1 MPNGGYNSG
10 MGTLYV
16 VGTPIGNLEDL
27 TLRASRILGE
37 VGLIA
42 AEDTRVTRKLLNHL
56 GLRPPMMSCHQNNWR
71 ERLPALVRALEAGD
85 VALVTDAGMPAVSDP
100 GSKVVSEVAAKG
112 FPVEVVPGVSAV
124 TAGLSVSGMM
134 GDAFLFLGFLP
145 RRGKERRECLQ
156 RAAAAPETVV
166 LFESPHRLGATL
178 ADLED
183 AMGNRRVSVGRE
195 LTKLHEEVFRGTLG
209 EAGEHFSSPRGEFVL
224 VVEGGNRAEE
234 GAPGKDLG
242 ISEAAIS
249 QELARL
255 RESGEKARDAVAAVA
270 EAHGL
275 PKRRVYQLWLETG
288 SR

>member
-1 MPNGGYNSG
+1 

-37 VGLIA
+37 VDLIA

-56 GLRPPMMSCHQNNWR
+56 GWRIPMISCHQNNWR
-71 ERLPALVRALEAGD
+71 VRLPMLLRALESGD

-100 GSKVVSEVAAKG
+100 GSDVVSEVAAKG
-112 FPVEVVPGVSAV
+112 FPVEVVPGVSAA
-124 TAGLSVSGMM
+124 TAGLSVSGMT

-145 RRGKERRECLQ
+145 RRGRERRECLQ
-156 RAAAAPETVV
+156 RAASAPETVV
-166 LFESPHRLGATL
+166 LFESPHRLAATL
-178 ADLED
+178 ADLRD

-195 LTKLHEEVFRGTLG
+195 LTKLHEEIFRGTLK

-224 VVEGGNRAEE
+224 VVEGGNTARE
-234 GAPGKDLG
+234 GAPGKDLE

-275 PKRRVYQLWLETG
+275 SKRRVYQLWLETG

>member
-1 MPNGGYNSG
+1 

-37 VGLIA
+37 VDLIA

-56 GLRPPMMSCHQNNWR
+56 GRPAPMISCHQNNWR
-71 ERLPALVRALEAGD
+71 ERIPALVRALEAGD

-100 GSKVVSEVAAKG
+100 GSNVVSEIAAKG
-112 FPVEVVPGVSAV
+112 FSVEVVPGVSAV
-124 TAGLSVSGMM
+124 TAGVSVSGMT

-156 RAAAAPETVV
+156 RAAAAAETVV
-166 LFESPHRLGATL
+166 LFESPHRLAATL
-178 ADLED
+178 AELGDV
-183 AMGNRRVSVGRE
+183 MGNRRVSVGRE
-195 LTKLHEEVFRGTLG
+195 LTKLHEEVFRGTLK

-224 VVEGGNRAEE
+224 VVEGGNTAGE
-234 GAPGKDLG
+234 GALGKGLET
-242 ISEAAIS
+242 SEAAIS
-249 QELARL
+249 QELMRL
-255 RESGEKARDAVAAVA
+255 REAGEKARDAVAAVA
-270 EAHGL
+270 EAHGMS
-275 PKRRVYQLWLETG
+275 KRRVYQLWLETG

>member
-1 MPNGGYNSG
+1 

-37 VGLIA
+37 VDLIA

-56 GLRPPMMSCHQNNWR
+56 GRHTPTISCHQNNWR
-71 ERLPALVRALEAGD
+71 ERIPALVRALEAGD

-100 GSKVVSEVAAKG
+100 GSDVVSEIAAKG

-124 TAGLSVSGMM
+124 TAGLSVSGMT

-166 LFESPHRLGATL
+166 LFESPHRLAATL
-178 ADLED
+178 GDLRD

-195 LTKLHEEVFRGTLG
+195 LTKLHEVVFRGTLE

-224 VVEGGNRAEE
+224 VVEGGATAVE
-234 GAPGKDLG
+234 GAPGKDLE

-249 QELARL
+249 LELARL
-255 RESGEKARDAVAAVA
+255 RGSGEKARDAVAAVA

-275 PKRRVYQLWLETG
+275 SKRRVYQLWLETARG
-288 SR
+288 

>member
-37 VGLIA
+37 VDLIA

-100 GSKVVSEVAAKG
+100 GSNVVSEVAAKG

-124 TAGLSVSGMM
+124 TAGLSVSGMT

-166 LFESPHRLGATL
+166 LFESPHRLAATL
-178 ADLED
+178 ADLKD

-195 LTKLHEEVFRGTLG
+195 LTKLHEEVFRGTLE

-224 VVEGGNRAEE
+224 VIEGGNRAGE

-270 EAHGL
+270 EAHGMS
-275 PKRRVYQLWLETG
+275 KRRVYQLWLETG